1 MPDTVCLGEA
11 LIDFVPLESG
21 VSLIE
26 APSFKKAAGGAPANV
41 AAGLAKLGLHSAFVG
56 KVGSDPFGRFLEKTF
71 GDAGVDVSRMI
82 FDKQVKTGLAFVAH
96 KPGGVPEFTFYRDPS
111 ADMLLEPSELD
122 ADFIARS
129 RVFHY
134 GSISMISDPGKSAT
148 RGAAK
153 IALDAGAI
161 ISYDPNYR
169 PSLWESPAQAKA
181 GMIEGLEFAHV
192 VKVSEEELT
201 FLTGLDSLASGAAE
215 LLKTAA
221 NASVVFVTRGPDGC
235 FWATRNEQGSSP
247 GFRVQPVDTTGAG
260 DAFVAG
266 TLFKLLEMDV
276 TPRKMNELGASQLGP
291 TCRFANAMGAIVATK
306 LGAIQSMP
314 TIAEVDNFLNNH

>member
-1 MPDTVCLGEA
+1 MGEA
-11 LIDFVPLESG
+11 LIDFVPLQSG

-26 APSFKKAAGGAPANV
+26 APAFKKAAGGAPANV
-41 AAGLAKLGLHSAFVG
+41 AAGLARLGMHSAFVG
-56 KVGSDPFGRFLEKTF
+56 KVGSEPFGRFLEKTF

-82 FDKQVKTGLAFVAH
+82 FDKKVKTGLAFVAL

-122 ADFIARS
+122 SDFIARS

-134 GSISMISDPGKSAT
+134 GSISMISEPSRLAT

-161 ISYDPNYR
+161 VSYDPNYR
-169 PSLWESPAQAKA
+169 PSLWESSAQAKA

-192 VKVSEEELT
+192 VKVSEEELA
-201 FLTGLDSLASGAAE
+201 FLTGLDCLETGASE
-215 LLKTAA
+215 LLKMAG

-247 GFRVQPVDTTGAG
+247 GFKVEPTDTTGAG

-266 TLFKLLEMDV
+266 TLFKLLEMDI
-276 TPRKMNELGASQLGP
+276 TPRRMGELSAAQLGP
-291 TCRFANAMGAIVATK
+291 ICRFANAMGAIVATK

-314 TIAEVDNFLNNH
+314 TITEVNDFLNNH

>member
-1 MPDTVCLGEA
+1 MPDTICLGEA
-11 LIDFVPLESG
+11 LIDFVPLEQD

-26 APSFKKAAGGAPANV
+26 AKAFKKAAGGAPANV
-41 AAGLAKLGLHSAFVG
+41 AAGLAKLGLRSAFVG
-56 KVGSDPFGRFLEKTF
+56 KVGSDPFGRFLEKVF
-71 GDAGVDVSRMI
+71 GDAGVDVSRMV
-82 FDKQVKTGLAFVAH
+82 FDQKVKTGLAFVAH

-134 GSISMISDPGKSAT
+134 GSISMISEPSKSAT
-148 RGAAK
+148 RGAAR
-153 IALDAGAI
+153 IALEAGAI
-161 ISYDPNYR
+161 VSYDPNYR
-169 PSLWESPAQAKA
+169 PSLWESPAQAKT

-192 VKVSEEELT
+192 VKVSEEELA
-201 FLTGLDSLASGAAE
+201 FLTGLDCLESGAAE
-215 LLKTAA
+215 LLKMAA

-235 FWATRNEQGSSP
+235 FWATKNEQGSSP
-247 GFRVQPVDTTGAG
+247 GFEVEPVDTTGAG

-266 TLFKLLEMDV
+266 VLFKLLEMDI
-276 TPRKMNELGASQLGP
+276 TPRTMGGLGAGKIGP
-291 TCRFANAMGAIVATK
+291 ICRFANAMGAIVATK

-314 TIAEVDNFLNNH
+314 TIAEVNNFLSNH

>member
-1 MPDTVCLGEA
+1 MGEA
-11 LIDFVPLESG
+11 LIDFVPLQSG

-26 APSFKKAAGGAPANV
+26 TAAFKKAAGGAPANV

-71 GDAGVDVSRMI
+71 GDAGVDVSRMV
-82 FDKQVKTGLAFVAH
+82 FDKKVKTGLAFVAH

-134 GSISMISDPGKSAT
+134 GSISMISEPSRSAT

-153 IALDAGAI
+153 IALDAGALV
-161 ISYDPNYR
+161 SYDPNYR

-181 GMIEGLEFAHV
+181 GMIEGLAFAHV
-192 VKVSEEELT
+192 VKLSEEELA
-201 FLTGLDSLASGAAE
+201 FLTGLDSMVAG
-215 LLKTAA
+215 TAA
-221 NASVVFVTRGPDGC
+221 LLEMAGNASVVLVTRGPDGC
-235 FWATRNEQGSSP
+235 FWATKNDRGVSP
-247 GFRVQPVDTTGAG
+247 GFKVEPIDTTGAG

-266 TLFKLLEMDV
+266 TLFKLLEMDIS
-276 TPRKMNELGASQLGP
+276 PRKMGVLGPDQLGP
-291 TCRFANAMGAIVATK
+291 LCRFANAMGAIVATK

-314 TIAEVDNFLNNH
+314 TIAEVNDFLISH